1 MSGQALRLYLFG
13 SPRLVLDGVVVNLGR
28 RKSLAL
34 LAYLAVTGQP
44 HDRAALTTLFWPE
57 SGRRSARAALR
68 QCLSDLKNKL
78 EPPLLHL
85 DSQMVNL
92 DTAAPLWV
100 DVAAFGQYLAA
111 GQQSPDWAHLK
122 EAIDL
127 YQADFM
133 AGFVLPNAPE
143 FDEWQRWQAICLKQE
158 VLLACA
164 ELVRRLSAQE
174 QLAEA
179 IVYARRWANL
189 DPLNETVQAE
199 LLRRYLRDGQVS
211 VATHHYDWFVEQMEE
226 ALGQQPSW
234 DLAQLS

>member
-85 DSQMVNL
+85 DAQMVSL
-92 DTAAPLWV
+92 DADAPLWV

-133 AGFVLPNAPE
+133 AGFVLPNAPD
-143 FDEWQRWQAICLKQE
+143 FDEWQRWQANCLKQE
-158 VLLACA
+158 VLLACT
-164 ELVRRLSAQE
+164 ELVGWLSAQE

-189 DPLNETVQAE
+189 DPLNEAVQAE
-199 LLRRYLRDGQVS
+199 LLRLYLRDGQVS
-211 VATHHYDWFVEQMEE
+211 VATHHYDWFAEQMEG
-226 ALGQQPSW
+226 ALGQRLSW